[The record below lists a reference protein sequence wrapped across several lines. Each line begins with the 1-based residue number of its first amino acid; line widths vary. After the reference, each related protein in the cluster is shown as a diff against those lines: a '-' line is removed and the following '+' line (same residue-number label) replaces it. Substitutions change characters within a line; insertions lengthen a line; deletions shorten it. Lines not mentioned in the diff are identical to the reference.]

1 MKEGKK
7 MAKEKVQITMDSNL
21 LRDVDDYC
29 ERNYLNRSWMISQAC
44 LQVVNQQ
51 KMVDAISNVSIAL
64 RNISDNG
71 TVDDETRKELETFET
86 MCKMYLGK

>member
-21 LRDVDDYC
+21 LKDVDDYC

>member
-1 MKEGKK
+1 
-7 MAKEKVQITMDSNL
+7 
-21 LRDVDDYC
+21 
-29 ERNYLNRSWMISQAC
+29 MISQAC

>member
-1 MKEGKK
+1 

>member
-71 TVDDETRKELETFET
+71 TVDDKTRKELETFET